1 MVLLEVDAC
10 GRDPRSKFGAENHLE
25 MGRVVSFPRVAA
37 LFIMKDGDNVAAIGL
52 NVVDVFKGFEKSH

>member
-1 MVLLEVDAC
+1 
-10 GRDPRSKFGAENHLE
+10 

-52 NVVDVFKGFEKSH
+52 NVIDVFKGFEKSH